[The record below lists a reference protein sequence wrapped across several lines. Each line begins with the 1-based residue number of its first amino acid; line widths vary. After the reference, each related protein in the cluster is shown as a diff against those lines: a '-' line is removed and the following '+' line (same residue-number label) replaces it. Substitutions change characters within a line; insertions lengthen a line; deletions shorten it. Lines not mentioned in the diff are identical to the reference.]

1 MLLGRVAGAG
11 VLFGVAAAC
20 TSVRPVPPAEYLA
33 DNAPRVVWVTR
44 TNNTVVEVLEPTVKR
59 DTLRGKLNGER
70 VKIPLSDIQKVQVKL
85 PDHKKTA
92 LLVTTVGVATVSTM
106 YFGFMAKG
114 SGGATVDCFGDEVLK
129 HPTEHPECF

>member
-1 MLLGRVAGAG
+1 MSLGRVAAG
-11 VLFGVAAAC
+11 LLLGVAAC

-33 DNAPRVVWVTR
+33 DNAPAVVWVTR
-44 TNNTVVEVLEPTVKR
+44 TNDTVVAVLEPSIKR

-70 VKIPLSDIQKVQVKL
+70 VKIPLSEIQTVRAKL

-92 LLVTTVGVATVSTM
+92 LLVTTVGVATVSSM
-106 YFGFMAKG
+106 YFAFMGKS
-114 SGGATVDCFGDEVLK
+114 SGGATVDCFGDEVAK

>member
-1 MLLGRVAGAG
+1 MSLGRVAAG
-11 VLFGVAAAC
+11 LLLGVAAC

-33 DNAPRVVWVTR
+33 DNAPAVVWVTR
-44 TNNTVVEVLEPTVKR
+44 TNDTVVAVLEPIIKR

-70 VKIPLSDIQKVQVKL
+70 VKIPLSEIQTVRAKL

-92 LLVTTVGVATVSTM
+92 LLVTTVGVATVSSM
-106 YFGFMAKG
+106 YFAFMGKS
-114 SGGATVDCFGDEVLK
+114 SGGATVDCFGDEVAK